1 MSVKTV
7 DDEFTRI
14 IGALTR
20 RGFLTGAAALGG
32 LGLLSAC
39 STATSDASAEDTVEI
54 TVDGKSYHIPRD
66 PKRVVVLEARGAL
79 DFSLLA
85 GYPIAATNWD
95 DKSQLMSRVPSG
107 TPRLGGTNIEPNAES
122 ILSYEPDLLVVG
134 QGWWDYY
141 QEKGLL
147 GTDIAPVLVVDLG
160 TPDSQWKAAMV
171 GQLEALD
178 RKDVADRVVAEYDS
192 QIVVSREK
200 IGGLLDGKTIVIA
213 GADDAEFWI
222 QNDQF
227 VGSVARDLGLNVL
240 TVPPRSP
247 EDTEYATFYGLE
259 ELEVFDQ
266 ADFILL
272 QNPDS
277 IGTESATWQRVR
289 AVRDGHVGELRY
301 DLNNGLA
308 LTAIALAADLAEKVQ
323 VMR

>member
-1 MSVKTV
+1 MSTKTM

-14 IGALTR
+14 VSALTR
-20 RGFLTGAAALGG
+20 RGFLTGASALGAF
-32 LGLLSAC
+32 GLLSAC
-39 STATSDASAEDTVEI
+39 STTTSEASADDMVEV
-54 TVDGKSYHIPRD
+54 TVDGKVYRIPRD
-66 PKRVVVLEARGAL
+66 PERVVVLEARGAL

-85 GYPIAATNWD
+85 GYPIVATNWD
-95 DKSQLMSRVPSG
+95 DDSQLMSRVPAG
-107 TPRLGGTNIEPNAES
+107 TPHLGGTNMEPNAES

-147 GTDIAPVLVVDLG
+147 GTDIAPVLVVDSG
-160 TPDSQWKAAMV
+160 TPDSKWKEAMV
-171 GQLEALD
+171 GQLAALD
-178 RKDVADRVVAEYDS
+178 RNDVADRVIAEYEG
-192 QIVVSREK
+192 QIVASRER

-240 TVPPRSP
+240 TVPPRSSR
-247 EDTEYATFYGLE
+247 DTDYATFYGLE
-259 ELEVFDQ
+259 ELDVFDQ

-277 IGTESATWQRVR
+277 IGTESPTWQRVR